1 MEFNSL
7 EELISYILNDIMK
20 TDYERVLRMSF
31 DDKGVLMFVFEMEIP
46 IMISYHQVY
55 DQNNELRDVILAEV
69 YTELLRNNIG
79 IGWLKELD
87 EICTIIEQNQKIFE
101 KLLKK
106 GE

>member
-46 IMISYHQVY
+46 IMISYHKIY
-55 DQNNELRDVILAEV
+55 DQNNELHDVILAEV
-69 YTELLRNNIG
+69 YAELLRNNIG

-87 EICTIIEQNQKIFE
+87 EICTVIEQNRKIFE

>member
-7 EELISYILNDIMK
+7 EELISYILNGIMK

-69 YTELLRNNIG
+69 YAELLRNNIG

-87 EICTIIEQNQKIFE
+87 EICTVIEQNRKIFE

>member
-1 MEFNSL
+1 MKINSL

-69 YTELLRNNIG
+69 YAELLRNNIG

-87 EICTIIEQNQKIFE
+87 EICTVIEQNHKIFE